1 MIRGIKKA
9 RKIFL
14 LFVILY
20 SKIKI
25 AVRAKRVTDI
35 LRIIYK
41 INYEYINQIKE
52 KTGKRSV
59 PESLQKGILRNVPK
73 SLQKG
78 EKNVFKKIRITR
90 I

>member
-41 INYEYINQIKE
+41 INYAYINQIKE

-78 EKNVFKKIRITR
+78 EKTVFKKIRITR